1 MKIRRNEVCH
11 CGSGKKYK
19 KCCGPKEASNVLTL
33 IAPSTN
39 QKGPFPTAIEEDSLF
54 LATTISDDTYDQVLD
69 MFEHILA
76 EIDESPLT
84 CLVGMYL
91 WEMYIQKKQPVI
103 KKIEG
108 YAASLHYITILSIP
122 CISFTQKELAKM
134 YHTTPSFISSTS
146 SQMRMVLREDLA
158 SLQELL
164 QEEEPEESI
173 PPIRMAGEKHMW
185 ELTQLLQENN
195 CNTEEEIIS
204 FVTQQLEEPSIL
216 PTSML
221 SKQQQAQRL
230 IYDAFPI
237 YGEQRIQI
245 AQQALQL
252 DPYCVD
258 AYNILGETEH
268 DCAQRGEY
276 FKKGMD
282 IGKEKLDPSYFQ
294 KGTDEMWNVLET
306 RSFMR
311 AKYNY
316 ARWAY
321 EHGQLAMAIE
331 QCKELL
337 QMDAEDHQEVRYL
350 LYRLYIETSQ
360 YKQAK
365 RVLQTYPEEYSI
377 HYVYSQLLLEYLMH
391 GISSSLYRFLEQ
403 AMAVNPYVVSY
414 LIGVTNRPVATP
426 SFYQIGSREEAIC
439 YLDQNEEVWDKQP
452 HLLQWLQ
459 TATNR

>member
-1 MKIRRNEVCH
+1 MK
-11 CGSGKKYK
+11 Y
-19 KCCGPKEASNVLTL
+19 
-33 IAPSTN
+33 
-39 QKGPFPTAIEEDSLF
+39 AIVEDSLF

-76 EIDESPLT
+76 ELDESPLT

-204 FVTQQLEEPSIL
+204 FVAQQLEEPSIL
-216 PTSML
+216 STSML

-268 DCAQRGEY
+268 DCDLV
-276 FKKGMD
+276 KKN
-282 IGKEKLDPSYFQ
+282 
-294 KGTDEMWNVLET
+294 WN
-306 RSFMR
+306 M
-311 AKYNY
+311 K
-316 ARWAY
+316 
-321 EHGQLAMAIE
+321 
-331 QCKELL
+331 
-337 QMDAEDHQEVRYL
+337 
-350 LYRLYIETSQ
+350 
-360 YKQAK
+360 
-365 RVLQTYPEEYSI
+365 
-377 HYVYSQLLLEYLMH
+377 
-391 GISSSLYRFLEQ
+391 
-403 AMAVNPYVVSY
+403 
-414 LIGVTNRPVATP
+414 
-426 SFYQIGSREEAIC
+426 
-439 YLDQNEEVWDKQP
+439 
-452 HLLQWLQ
+452 
-459 TATNR
+459 